1 MIHTNPATADLLG
14 TSVAG
19 LEPGSILENTGPEDG
34 PALSRLIADAK
45 TDKPPREIELDV
57 RTQDGRS
64 IPVAIRACL
73 IAFAEQNATYLLVRD
88 VTESQRAREEILEAN
103 RKLKEQDRLKSD
115 FLNTVSHELRTPL
128 TSIKWSTESLLG
140 LNKNWD
146 EETYQKL
153 LRIIRDDNQRLINL
167 IEQLLS

>member
-88 VTESQRAREEILEAN
+88 VTESKRGDPGGEQKTQGAGSAEIGLPEH
-103 RKLKEQDRLKSD
+103 RIPRVE
-115 FLNTVSHELRTPL
+115 NTADVDQVVNGIPSGPQQEL
-128 TSIKWSTESLLG
+128 G
-140 LNKNWD
+140 
-146 EETYQKL
+146 
-153 LRIIRDDNQRLINL
+153 
-167 IEQLLS
+167 